1 MKVLIVTMLCD
12 RYNGIAEVSLPNM
25 LEYCQRHSYYD
36 AVIKLSDEEGFH
48 YKKHEFFDEVFKTD
62 VDLIF
67 YKDID
72 SVITNLTVPIE
83 NFVDSEHDVFVTKD
97 MMGYNGGSLIIKNTE
112 GGRWVNDFIL
122 SQRDNFNNEQ
132 EVMDKYFD
140 EFTKNVKVLSHPS
153 INSYDY
159 SAYSEFPNI
168 RGREEG
174 HWHEGDFLLHTP
186 ALTYEHRATILKNAK
201 ITR

>member
-48 YKKHEFFDEVFKTD
+48 YKKHEFFNEVFKTD
-62 VDLIF
+62 VDLI
-67 YKDID
+67 YYRDID
-72 SVITNLTVPIE
+72 SLFTNLTVPIE

-97 MMGYNGGSLIIKNTE
+97 MMGYNGGSIIIKNTE
-112 GGRWVNDFIL
+112 CGRWVNDFIL
-122 SQRDNFNNEQ
+122 SQRENFNNEQ

-140 EFTKNVKVLSHPS
+140 EFTKNVKVLQHPS
-153 INSYDY
+153 INSYSY
-159 SAYSEFPNI
+159 ENYKEFSGVTHEQGN
-168 RGREEG
+168 
-174 HWHEGDFLLHTP
+174 WQEGDFLLHTP
-186 ALTYEHRATILKNAK
+186 ALPFEKRAEILKSVK
-201 ITR
+201 VIR